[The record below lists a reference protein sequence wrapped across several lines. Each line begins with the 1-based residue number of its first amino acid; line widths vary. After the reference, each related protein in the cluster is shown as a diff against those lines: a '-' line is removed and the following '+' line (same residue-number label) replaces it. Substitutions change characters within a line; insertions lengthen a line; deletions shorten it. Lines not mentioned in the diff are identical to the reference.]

1 MAIVI
6 DASVAIAWCLRDRD
20 GTARADAVMD
30 LASTETIIV
39 PSLFWYEV
47 RSVLVVAERKER
59 IEADAVESN
68 IERLR
73 TLRFVTDDDQDDR
86 RIVVL
91 ARHYRLSGYDAA
103 YLETAKRRG
112 AKLATLDRKLSA
124 AAAEESASI
133 DGD

>member
-6 DASVAIAWCLRDRD
+6 DASVAIAWCLRDRN
-20 GTARADAVMD
+20 GTAQADAI
-30 LASTETIIV
+30 LERASSETVIV

-59 IEADAVESN
+59 IEADAAECH

-73 TLRFVTDDDQDDR
+73 TLRLVTDDDQDDR
-86 RIVVL
+86 HTIAL
-91 ARHYRLSGYDAA
+91 ARRHGLSGYDAA

-112 AKLATLDRKLSA
+112 AKLATLDKNLA
-124 AAAEESASI
+124 AAAVEEGVSI